1 MIKEVDTIDVA
12 KSVYEWP
19 WFLKTSDL
27 FSKFKLTRDDLKKKE
42 QYKKRSILEKEIKQ
56 SENKKEYLKSIKL
69 LPKRVKI
76 DSTNIL
82 RAEQLTNKTNQFN
95 LTTKRYSQEEILSVV
110 KINTNLSFMVQ
121 LNDIYGDHGIVG
133 LIILKE
139 LEKKYLLIDT
149 FLMSCRVFG
158 RYLENWILNEI
169 FKIANDNNFKF
180 IIGNYIETKKNAVV
194 KNFFNSNNFQKLD
207 DEILKKLKLSIDSK
221 DNYFI
226 SDTSKK
232 TIKFIDLYE

>member
-1 MIKEVDTIDVA
+1 M
-12 KSVYEWP
+12 
-19 WFLKTSDL
+19 
-27 FSKFKLTRDDLKKKE
+27 
-42 QYKKRSILEKEIKQ
+42 
-56 SENKKEYLKSIKL
+56 KSIKL
-69 LPKRVKI
+69 LPKKVKI

-180 IIGNYIETKKNAVV
+180 IIGNYIETKKCCC
-194 KNFFNSNNFQKLD
+194 
-207 DEILKKLKLSIDSK
+207 KKL
-221 DNYFI
+221 F
-226 SDTSKK
+226 
-232 TIKFIDLYE
+232 